1 MITKQRIEF
10 IRERIAAFTPA
21 RIQEFSTLLM
31 ILSKANISPSEFH
44 LYATG
49 IKQGILNVSSERQQ
63 LWLRIAPT
71 CPACGSL
78 FNLKPIR
85 IKQGNANKFGYKSQW
100 YCVDD
105 NCAYEEFSTKP
116 YTELFKNQERL
127 YNISRRPLNGQPEE
141 DSFTTEGGK

>member
-1 MITKQRIEF
+1 MITTQRVEY
-10 IRERIAAFTPA
+10 IREKIAAFTPA

-44 LYATG
+44 LYASAV
-49 IKQGILNVSSERQQ
+49 KKGILNVSSARARH
-63 LWLRIAPT
+63 WLRIAPT

-85 IKQGNANKFGYKSQW
+85 IKQGNANKFGYKAQW

-105 NCAYEEFSTKP
+105 DCAYEEFSTRP

-127 YNISRRPLNGQPEE
+127 FNISVRPLNGPSKEE
-141 DSFTTEGGK
+141 KNGT

>member
-1 MITKQRIEF
+1 MLTEQRMEYIESKLN
-10 IRERIAAFTPA
+10 AYSSA
-21 RIQEFSTLLM
+21 RIQEFSSMLVLLVE
-31 ILSKANISPSEFH
+31 SNISPSEFH
-44 LYATG
+44 QYASAV
-49 IKQGILNVSSERQQ
+49 KKGILNVSSARARH
-63 LWLRIAPT
+63 WLRIAPT

-85 IKQGNANKFGYKSQW
+85 IKQGAANKFGYKSQW

-127 YNISRRPLNGQPEE
+127 YNISIRPLNGPSKGEKNG
-141 DSFTTEGGK
+141 T